1 MSFQMS
7 IAIWVT
13 YRTHYGISNLYWY
26 LNDLQNWIWEFKSWL
41 LFEWLTELGDFNS
54 QLLFEWLKNWLWNF
68 KYHCYLNDLQTDYGI
83 SNLEAIWVTYRT
95 MRLEVSI
102 GIWMTYRTDFG
113 ISNIDCYLNDF
124 PGSSRPWPGSRAVLL
139 LSSHC
144 DELLAV
150 PVQPCKGSNAAGFV
164 LSRPLAAPAAP
175 HASSRRN
182 TACTESQPNRNPA
195 VFAQPPD
202 AAPQPGRD
210 SERGWYWPWVH
221 YIQGTDTDP
230 ESPLNLRGL
239 TLTLS
244 PTTSKGIVTDPESQ
258 YIQGYWYW

>member
-1 MSFQMS
+1 MGCRQESDLQNWLWDSNLYCYLNDLQNYETSNLDYYLNVLQNWLWDFKSRLLFEWLTELTMSFQMS

-124 PGSSRPWPGSRAVLL
+124 QNY
-139 LSSHC
+139 
-144 DELLAV
+144 E
-150 PVQPCKGSNAAGFV
+150 
-164 LSRPLAAPAAP
+164 
-175 HASSRRN
+175 
-182 TACTESQPNRNPA
+182 
-195 VFAQPPD
+195 
-202 AAPQPGRD
+202 
-210 SERGWYWPWVH
+210 
-221 YIQGTDTDP
+221 I
-230 ESPLNLRGL
+230 
-239 TLTLS
+239 
-244 PTTSKGIVTDPESQ
+244 
-258 YIQGYWYW
+258 